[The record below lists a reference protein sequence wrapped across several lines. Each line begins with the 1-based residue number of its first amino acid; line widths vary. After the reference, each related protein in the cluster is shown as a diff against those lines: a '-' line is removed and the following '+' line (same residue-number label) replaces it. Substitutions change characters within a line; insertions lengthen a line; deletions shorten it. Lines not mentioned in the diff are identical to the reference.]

1 MQPFTIP
8 LTVGILTG
16 IVGFI
21 MGALL
26 QQDAS
31 YRGIQNAM
39 ETNPYIFQSRQH
51 IYGALRLVGR
61 HRGVQS
67 HSDDV
72 EEESIANTAQQV
84 SPNRSNAE
92 HSCASQETTEDSVFS
107 NYVRWFQTNMQAV
120 VSTPHRLHCQHYCH
134 DRSLHPQ
141 TMFFTFSLG
150 DEPMLCHEHG
160 THVATL
166 MKYGFPGLADIHVYR
181 NFVLSYDRRNRIAHW
196 VCEHLDGGCLE
207 DGGNVDTTN
216 TTASTTTRAASGPQA
231 GGNQIALNMDNS
243 IPLMFRASPRDY
255 QNTDWVA
262 GHLASP
268 HNYVCDESKYLETYL
283 MPNIAPVSR
292 GLKTDVWMR
301 LESYVRELAIK
312 CGSVYVYTGPL
323 FMPQRITFRN
333 WAIRHQVIGMNTVA
347 VPTHYFKVIIAECKS
362 KETFPYVEGYVVP
375 NVDVDKNLDLS
386 SFLSDI
392 QDIEHFAGLKFFD
405 GVRWPHL
412 HHNNAETASI
422 S

>member
-1 MQPFTIP
+1 MQPYTVP
-8 LTVGILTG
+8 LTVGVITG

-39 ETNPYIFQSRQH
+39 ETDPYIFQSRQQ

-61 HRGVQS
+61 QRNV
-67 HSDDV
+67 
-72 EEESIANTAQQV
+72 
-84 SPNRSNAE
+84 RSNNAELDDNAVSHAE
-92 HSCASQETTEDSVFS
+92 HQVTIHRSSGDHSCVSQDTEDSVFS

-120 VSTPHRLHCQHYCH
+120 
-134 DRSLHPQ
+134 

-150 DEPMLCHEHG
+150 DEPNALCPEHG

-196 VCEHLDGGCLE
+196 VCEHLDGDCLLQE
-207 DGGNVDTTN
+207 NEGATATATTAQKQYELNVD
-216 TTASTTTRAASGPQA
+216 S
-231 GGNQIALNMDNS
+231 S

-255 QNTDWVA
+255 QNTDWMA
-262 GHLASP
+262 GHMASP
-268 HNYVCDESKYLETYL
+268 YNYTCDERNFIETYL

-292 GLKTDVWMR
+292 GLKSQIWSR
-301 LESYVRELAIK
+301 LENYVRELAIK

-347 VPTHYFKVIIAECKS
+347 VPTHYFKVIIAECRN
-362 KETFPYVEGYVVP
+362 KEQFPYVEGYVVP
-375 NVDVDKNLDLS
+375 NVDVDRNLELS

-392 QDIEHFAGLKFFD
+392 RDIEHFAGLKFFD

-412 HHNNAETASI
+412 HHNNAV
-422 S
+422 

>member
-1 MQPFTIP
+1 MQPYTIP
-8 LTVGILTG
+8 LTVGVLTG

-39 ETNPYIFQSRQH
+39 ATDPYIFQSRQQ

-61 HRGVQS
+61 HRGVQATN
-67 HSDDV
+67 
-72 EEESIANTAQQV
+72 EEFEDEAAPSEPRQV
-84 SPNRSNAE
+84 TIHRSSGD
-92 HSCASQETTEDSVFS
+92 HSCGSQDTEDSVFS

-120 VSTPHRLHCQHYCH
+120 
-134 DRSLHPQ
+134 

-150 DEPMLCHEHG
+150 ADEPMLCSDHG

-196 VCEHLDGGCLE
+196 VCEHLDGDCLLEE
-207 DGGNVDTTN
+207 DAETTTGRKPELNVD
-216 TTASTTTRAASGPQA
+216 A
-231 GGNQIALNMDNS
+231 S
-243 IPLMFRASPRDY
+243 IPTMFRASPRDY

-262 GHLASP
+262 GQLASP
-268 HNYVCDESKYLETYL
+268 QNYTSDERKFVETFL

-292 GLKTDVWMR
+292 GLKSNVWMR
-301 LESYVRELAIK
+301 LENYVRELAIK

-347 VPTHYFKVIIAECKS
+347 VPTHYFKVIIAECRDKDQ
-362 KETFPYVEGYVVP
+362 FPYVEGYVVP

-392 QDIEHFAGLKFFD
+392 RDIEHFAGLKFFD
-405 GVRWPHL
+405 GIRWPHL
-412 HHNNAETASI
+412 HHNNPETTSPE
-422 S
+422 